1 MVSNTP
7 YNTPPFRPRPTPP
20 RRQVPEAG
28 ETWFV
33 QLARGCLVLS
43 CHVEEV
49 TEKTVAL
56 RQVTDLGSP
65 EAKRA
70 YRFKTREV
78 EFLERVPEAEAAT
91 AEQICADLA
100 AGRPVILKVAP

>member
-1 MVSNTP
+1 MVM
-7 YNTPPFRPRPTPP
+7 PPPPPPPPPPRRPTPL
-20 RRQVPEAG
+20 AG

-33 QLARGCLVLS
+33 QLDRGCLVLT

-49 TEKTVAL
+49 VGPTVAL
-56 RQVTDLGSP
+56 RQISDLGSP

-78 EFLERVPEAEAAT
+78 EFLWRVAEA
-91 AEQICADLA
+91 
-100 AGRPVILKVAP
+100 P